1 MKLIDRGKIP
11 YYCHVEGNGDGEY
24 EYTDI
29 AYRTEIE
36 SLPVVDAEPV
46 RHGKWKH
53 WARMII
59 CSECGTALYDDVIKC
74 FRGVP
79 RYCPECGAKMGVEQE
94 KADKNKSYFPKGFFS
109 KERPLAKGEED
120 EID

>member
-1 MKLIDRGKIP
+1 MRLIDLDKAIDAIYRTDWYHLFNGELS
-11 YYCHVEGNGDGEY
+11 EGAEDEDHALY
-24 EYTDI
+24 MATDI
-29 AYRTEIE
+29 YKAIGEV
-36 SLPVVDAEPV
+36 PVVDSEPV

-79 RYCPECGAKMGVEQE
+79 RYCPECGAKMDGE
-94 KADKNKSYFPKGFFS
+94 KEKQNG
-109 KERPLAKGEED
+109 
-120 EID
+120 